1 MSYIEKTKNYF
12 KEVRVEMAKVRWPT
26 RSDTINYTIVVIAVS
41 LAVAAF
47 LGALDFIFTT
57 GFNFFLFK

>member
-1 MSYIEKTKNYF
+1 MFEQIKQYF

-26 RSDTINYTIVVIAVS
+26 KNDTINYTIVVIGVS